1 MRIALLTSTF
11 PLDCEDLD
19 QAVWIL
25 EVIRGL
31 LSAGHYVVVY
41 TQHRPGGQ
49 RSFQEVPVEYIPWPS
64 RDKRLAELNPWNP
77 FDLWAGCRLL
87 KNGTKALPEFLKR
100 HRIEL
105 CLVFWALP
113 SGWYIW
119 RNATAIG
126 IPYRVWAL
134 GSDINKY
141 GHLPVVRS
149 VLRRI
154 LRGAEAV
161 YADGFELANRI
172 QRRFGA
178 RCEFLAT
185 SRTRTSP
192 KAPTDTVF
200 ASKSAG
206 YRFLYVGRLARIK
219 GVDLLVEAARSLPEG
234 AVLSVAGGGPMAG
247 VVQQAANLAGG
258 QVRVLGRISDAD
270 LELELARCD
279 CVVIPSRSESI
290 PIVLGEA
297 LQFGKRLIVTDV
309 GDMGHIVRRYRLG
322 EVVPPRN
329 VKALSLAMHRAAT
342 GTPCTNFDPEG
353 WREASQLFDTNAAVE
368 RLAASVQGQPARR
381 RVASNPTELDS
392 TKKDEQRSCER

>member
-19 QAVWIL
+19 QAAWIL

-41 TQHRPGGQ
+41 TQHRSIGQ
-49 RSFQEVPVEYIPWPS
+49 RGYHGVPVEYIPWPS
-64 RDKRLAELNPWNP
+64 RDKRLSELNLWNP
-77 FDLWAGCRLL
+77 FDLWAALRLL
-87 KNGTKALPEFLKR
+87 INGTKALPDLLDR
-100 HRIEL
+100 HAIEL

-119 RNATAIG
+119 RNAKETG
-126 IPYRVWAL
+126 VPYRVWAL

-141 GHLPVVRS
+141 GHLPFAQG

-154 LRGAEAV
+154 LQGAEAV
-161 YADGFELANRI
+161 YADGFKLAAYIERV
-172 QRRFGA
+172 FA
-178 RCEFLAT
+178 TPCEFLCT
-185 SRTRTSP
+185 SRTRAFPTV
-192 KAPTDTVF
+192 PTDA
-200 ASKSAG
+200 ASTSERAV
-206 YRFLYVGRLARIK
+206 YCFLYVGRLARIK
-219 GVDLLVEAARSLPEG
+219 GVDLLVKAARSLPEG
-234 AVLSVAGGGPMAG
+234 AVLSVAGGGPLVG

-258 QVRVLGRISDAD
+258 RVRVLGRISDAA

-342 GTPCTNFDPEG
+342 GAPCANFDPEG
-353 WREASQLFDTNAAVE
+353 WREASRLFDTDTAVE
-368 RLAASVQGQPARR
+368 CLGASVQGQPCRR
-381 RVASNPTELDS
+381 RVASSPTELDS
-392 TKKDEQRSCER
+392 MKKDEQR